1 MPSLCLGQGVEPSSW
16 GEYLF
21 RVLVPVLCFSWAPA
35 GKGQRQKARERAAPT
50 ALFFP
55 MPLLVN

>member
-1 MPSLCLGQGVEPSSW
+1 MLGLGVEPSSW

-35 GKGQRQKARERAAPT
+35 EKGQRQKARERTAPA

-55 MPLLVN
+55 MPLLVS